1 MMSGDFYADTLLYDL
16 MFPAEPYARFYTEE
30 ARQTNGPVLELAC
43 GTGQLL
49 VPVARS
55 GLRAVGL
62 DLSAAMLVAARERA
76 RSASVAVEF
85 SEADMRSFD
94 LGEQF
99 ALIFVA
105 RNSLLHLHSV
115 EDFISCFDS
124 IRRHLRPDGV
134 FIFDIFNPSVG
145 ILARPPHQRYPLM
158 RISHPARGE
167 VVVEAT
173 SDYDAA
179 TQVNRATWYF
189 SEAGEP
195 DFLTA
200 PLHLRSIF
208 PQELPLLLAAGG
220 LRLEARYGN
229 FPRAPFGSSSVRQLC
244 ICRSA

>member
-1 MMSGDFYADTLLYDL
+1 MSGDFYADPLLYDL
-16 MFPAEPYARFYTEE
+16 MFPAEPYARFYAEE
-30 ARQTNGPVLELAC
+30 ARRSSGPVLELAC

-49 VPVARS
+49 VPIARS

-76 RSASVAVEF
+76 KSVSAAVDLI
-85 SEADMRSFD
+85 EADMRSFD

-99 ALIFVA
+99 ALVFVA

-115 EDFISCFDS
+115 EDFISCFES
-124 IRRHLRPDGV
+124 IRRHLRPGGV
-134 FIFDIFNPSVG
+134 LIFDIFNPNVE
-145 ILARPPHQRYPLM
+145 ILARPPLQRYPLM

-167 VVVEAT
+167 IVIEAT

-189 SEAGEP
+189 SGPGEP
-195 DFLTA
+195 DFLVA

-208 PQELPLLLAAGG
+208 PQELPLLLVAGR

-229 FPRAPFGSSSVRQLC
+229 FPRVPFGSGSMRQLC

>member
-1 MMSGDFYADTLLYDL
+1 MSGDFYADPLLYDL
-16 MFPAEPYARFYTEE
+16 MFPAEPYARFYGEQ
-30 ARQTNGPVLELAC
+30 ARRASGPVLELAC

-49 VPVARS
+49 VPIARS

-62 DLSAAMLVAARERA
+62 DLSAAMLAAANERA
-76 RSASVAVEF
+76 RSASAAVEF
-85 SEADMRSFD
+85 RVADMRSFA

-105 RNSLLHLHSV
+105 RNSLLHLHST
-115 EDFISCFDS
+115 EEFISCFES
-124 IRRHLRPDGV
+124 VRAHLRPGGAM
-134 FIFDIFNPSVG
+134 IFDIFNPNVE

-158 RISHPARGE
+158 RIAHPARGE

-189 SEAGEP
+189 SAPGEP

-200 PLHLRSIF
+200 PLHLRSVF
-208 PQELPLLLAAGG
+208 PRELPLLLASGG
-220 LRLEARYGN
+220 LRLEARYGD
-229 FPRAPFGSSSVRQLC
+229 FPHVPFGSGSKRQLC

>member
-1 MMSGDFYADTLLYDL
+1 MSEDFYADPLLYDL

-30 ARQTNGPVLELAC
+30 ARRADGPVLELAC

-49 VPVARS
+49 VPIARN

-62 DLSAAMLVAARERA
+62 DLSSTMLDAARERA
-76 RSASVAVEF
+76 RSASAVVEL
-85 SEADMRSFD
+85 SLADMRSFD

-99 ALIFVA
+99 ALVFVA
-105 RNSLLHLHSV
+105 RNSLLHLHSA
-115 EDFISCFDS
+115 EDLISSFDR
-124 IRRHLRPDGV
+124 IRRHLRPGGV
-134 FIFDIFNPSVG
+134 FIFDIFNPRVD
-145 ILARPPHQRYPLM
+145 ILARQPHQRYPLM

-189 SEAGEP
+189 SQVGAP

-220 LRLEARYGN
+220 LRLAARYGN
-229 FPRAPFGSSSVRQLC
+229 FPRAPFSSSSVRQLC